1 MVYYLV
7 GINILAFLIYGIDKY
22 NAVHKI
28 YRVSEYS
35 LFILSIFGGAI
46 GSLLGMRVFHHKTRK
61 ILFWII
67 NIVSLIV
74 WCLIILERHGI
85 I

>member
-7 GINILAFLIYGIDKY
+7 VINIIAFLVYGIDKY
-22 NAVHKI
+22 NAIHKA

-35 LFILSIFGGAI
+35 LFILAIFGGAI

-61 ILFWII
+61 LSFWIVNVI
-67 NIVSLIV
+67 SLMAWIVVIFNVS
-74 WCLIILERHGI
+74 
-85 I
+85 

>member
-7 GINILAFLIYGIDKY
+7 IINIIAFVVYGIDKF
-22 NAVHKI
+22 NAVHKT

-35 LFILSIFGGAI
+35 LYVLSVFGGPI

-61 ILFWII
+61 LSFWII
-67 NIVSLIV
+67 NIISLII
-74 WCLIILERHGI
+74 WFLIILNI
-85 I
+85 F